1 MANPRYI
8 QTDQDSFFGKFLY
21 NQIVP
26 ENHFLRKLNAL
37 IDWAFYTKK
46 LTRLYKGEGLAGRPA
61 YDPALLL
68 RSLLI
73 SYLYDL
79 SERQTEV

>member
-37 IDWAFYTKK
+37 VDWSYYTKK
-46 LTRLYKGEGLAGRPA
+46 PTKFNRFRFTF
-61 YDPALLL
+61 
-68 RSLLI
+68 R
-73 SYLYDL
+73 
-79 SERQTEV
+79 